1 MAVECH
7 FPGWDE
13 PVVRKVRDFL
23 IPRPPDGPV
32 DLRTTLVLVPTQQAG
47 RRLREALT
55 LFCTVA
61 GTHLLAPAVRTPLG
75 LLTPEDETPVAGP
88 LDVSAVWSDLL
99 RGIDASEFKGL
110 FPAGVP
116 ARDFRWALRTGALLQ
131 SLREELAEHGQ
142 SIGSVVADFA
152 DRLDEVERWSDAARL
167 EALYLSRIEGTFGRL
182 DPCREMLRA
191 AQSPQLPDRF
201 DRIILACTPDPTPLA
216 LSALGRLADTVRVE
230 VLVHAPDAMADSFDT
245 WGRPLA
251 ARWKDEM
258 VDMPNAAANL
268 KLASTPAAQSRL
280 ATAVIADEAYGPRD
294 IALGVPD
301 AAVAPYLESALDEYG
316 ILSYDPHG
324 AQLSHHP
331 VFRLLRSWQH
341 LRAQG
346 SYAALSDLLR
356 SADVLDHLRQSHGIP
371 TRALLTELDE
381 FQNTHLPDTMLQVAE
396 RLRAARGT
404 DRGAGFHTLTDALQA
419 LQPLIGSPASS
430 DAEASLRTLLQTV
443 YSTRELRPGIREDQ
457 EFRTAAARVD
467 ESLRLLSEGC
477 IHSLPLTTDEKT
489 EALLEQLG
497 GGRYALERLPDS
509 VDLEGW
515 LELAWNDAPLL
526 IVTGMN
532 ENSVPQ
538 RPGNE
543 AFLPDSLR
551 RTLGLRCEDDR
562 LARDIYLA
570 RTLVESRRAS
580 GRVCFI
586 AGKTGADG
594 EPLRPSRVL
603 LRCSDAELP
612 GRARRLFGMPDDVR
626 PSVPSSI
633 SFQLLPSR
641 PLQLDPGLR
650 LPSRLA
656 VTSFRDYLECPF
668 RFYLKH
674 VLRMEGLADTKREMD
689 ALDFGTLVHEVLARM
704 AADAEMRSCQSAA
717 TLRAFLHR
725 QAEDWASERFGPH
738 PALRLAMQLD
748 VATERL
754 NAAAEAQAD
763 RRHRVGY
770 SPV

>member
-1 MAVECH
+1 
-7 FPGWDE
+7 
-13 PVVRKVRDFL
+13 
-23 IPRPPDGPV
+23 
-32 DLRTTLVLVPTQQAG
+32 
-47 RRLREALT
+47 
-55 LFCTVA
+55 
-61 GTHLLAPAVRTPLG
+61 
-75 LLTPEDETPVAGP
+75 
-88 LDVSAVWSDLL
+88 
-99 RGIDASEFKGL
+99 
-110 FPAGVP
+110 
-116 ARDFRWALRTGALLQ
+116 
-131 SLREELAEHGQ
+131 
-142 SIGSVVADFA
+142 
-152 DRLDEVERWSDAARL
+152 
-167 EALYLSRIEGTFGRL
+167 
-182 DPCREMLRA
+182 
-191 AQSPQLPDRF
+191 
-201 DRIILACTPDPTPLA
+201 
-216 LSALGRLADTVRVE
+216 
-230 VLVHAPDAMADSFDT
+230 
-245 WGRPLA
+245 
-251 ARWKDEM
+251 M
-258 VDMPNAAANL
+258 V
-268 KLASTPAAQSRL
+268 
-280 ATAVIADEAYGPRD
+280 EAYGPRD

-316 ILSYDPHG
+316 IPSYDPRG

-356 SADVLDHLRQSHGIP
+356 NVDVLDHLRQSHGIP
-371 TRALLTELDE
+371 ARALLTELDE
-381 FQNTHLPDTMLQVAE
+381 FQNTHLPDTMQQVADG
-396 RLRAARGT
+396 LRATRGT
-404 DRGAGFHTLTDALQA
+404 DLSGGFHTLSDALQA
-419 LQPLIGSPASS
+419 LQPLIASPANGE
-430 DAEASLRTLLQTV
+430 AEASLRALLQTV
-443 YSTRELRPGIREDQ
+443 YSTRELRPGSRDDQ

-477 IHSLPLTTDEKT
+477 VNSLPLTTDEKT

-497 GGRYALERLPDS
+497 GGRYTLERQPDS

-538 RPGNE
+538 RSGNE

-551 RTLGLRCEDDR
+551 RLLGLRCEDDR
-562 LARDIYLA
+562 LSRDVYLA
-570 RTLVESRRAS
+570 RTLVESRRSS

-594 EPLRPSRVL
+594 EPLRPSRIL
-603 LRCSDAELP
+603 LRCGDAELP

-641 PLQLDPGLR
+641 PLQLDPNLR

-674 VLRMEGLADTKREMD
+674 VLRMEELADTKREMD

-704 AADAEMRSCQSAA
+704 AADAELRSCQSAA

-725 QAEDWASERFGPH
+725 QVEDWACERFGPH

-754 NAAAEAQAD
+754 SAAAEAQAEEAAQGWEIVLCERDIELSLGGMQVRGRID
-763 RRHRVGY
+763 RVDRHRESGVIRILDYKTSDTPRPPGDLHLAAAKDDTPLHVRVQVGEKAKRWTDLQLPLY
-770 SPV
+770 VQMLAPQFDEGARITSGYFNLPRQTDGTGVQVWDELTDGMLESAAACAQGVVADIQRRRFWPPAAKPQHDDFEGLFSAGIDKCVDGDSFARFMEGIEPR